1 MSQLRDIMT
10 SNVFTINETQTV
22 QEAAALM
29 SQYNIGAIPVINN
42 NRQMVGIVTDRDIT
56 LRTTAQGED
65 TQTPVSEV
73 MTAQQIVQ
81 GTPDMDVHQAAN
93 LMAEQQIRRL
103 PITENG
109 QLVGM
114 VALGDLAVQNQ
125 YTNEAEQALQRIS
138 TPQHPNNKESVDI
151 TGPDKLLSQTE
162 HNE

>member
-138 TPQHPNNKESVDI
+138 TPSAPQ
-151 TGPDKLLSQTE
+151 Q
-162 HNE
+162 